1 MPRKKRGRRKETDDD
16 VSTFPSKRRHTE
28 NQGETVVISD
38 SDNEEDNKP
47 TPREERMRGR
57 ENRAQNR
64 ELTEEEMLDLAMRL
78 SEQEAALRQQQEEE
92 AMRKAIAESLHAN
105 GTQANNGNSE
115 SLSLLTSP
123 TSASQPSQGHSPPPA
138 SESPVFPLRQ
148 KSSRLSLGRTKQDGP
163 AEEQFTTATVMDT
176 DKNRKAGSS
185 LCHVSLSQP
194 ISPESPLVPQFS
206 SEKEIR
212 SLRKDPDTDLADSDP
227 QHCSSKCH
235 SQPEI
240 SPIFP
245 KSPAHRPVICVEKL
259 SQDLLVDCHTMGF
272 VLCSQKDP
280 AIVTASG
287 GSQSSPQLSPA
298 PPESPTFPGTNP
310 REDEKLARGSGTQSS
325 QEPITTV
332 GSAGSGDK
340 EHSAASPH
348 KQGCYPRSK
357 DSSNSAS
364 VLKTLSASVGEQQSE
379 EQPCHRSMDQ
389 KSKQRTSEDVLHD
402 AVRAAQPNQ
411 DFTTQMALR
420 WSDEDDDDDDDEE
433 GDVKKKQDP
442 VDTDQTRSPPK
453 SQNVVCEESSA
464 SDSESLLRLRTSP
477 VFPREATCSKPVP
490 TGASPKPTPPMNR
503 LNPLAPAREGGS
515 GVRRKLTFRDMY
527 AAQSAAPSNPGKP
540 FHSEGSRIQGSPSLQ
555 GRACSGQPAPCKE
568 KSGEGVVLYYWGVP
582 FCPHGQN
589 PDDYTQVILSQL
601 EVYEKSLKEA
611 RRGLLR
617 KAEWGEPVLPGP
629 PKKPFSRRGRFK
641 RHRAPPLQDDEEEE
655 ETQVVEEEAEDVE
668 EVGED
673 KRADSQKALEE
684 SGGRGDEVED
694 SDTPVI
700 LSPRPVQQ
708 RSPLVF
714 RKDETPE
721 KLTFLRRRGLRERC
735 PVESDT
741 QPLEEEEE
749 EEEEGMCPETQM
761 SENNTCDLHME
772 SPTGSQH
779 RQESEEMETEM
790 ETEVVGDRNGMAL
803 EEEEEEEVRM
813 EVEAE
818 AEVPEPVAQTCS
830 ETVECPI
837 CMRSFPLPEIEMH
850 AAYCDGAA
858 EESVP
863 VETHSQVMS
872 RRKIRRRPDAIEED
886 QPSSSGSGNRPM
898 RGEKCFLCHSV
909 FPVEE
914 YSRHVEACISHR
926 STRTSEGAKNLL
938 TALDQSEQKDSAGP
952 SHSSFKNTEHSG
964 PIFLLDTDG
973 SVGSEDAASPGYAI
987 STSPIRSFTSISE
1000 ATDCLVD
1007 FKHQYSSKPTQRA
1020 GRKRKFK
1027 R

>member
-38 SDNEEDNKP
+38 SDDEEDYKP

-78 SEQEAALRQQQEEE
+78 SEQEAGTAALRQQQEEE

-105 GTQANNGNSE
+105 GTQANNGNSK

-148 KSSRLSLGRTKQDGP
+148 SSRLSHSRAKRDGP
-163 AEEQFTTATVMDT
+163 AEDQFTTATVMDM

-185 LCHVSLSQP
+185 LCPISLSQP
-194 ISPESPLVPQFS
+194 LSPESPLVPQFS
-206 SEKEIR
+206 SEKENR
-212 SLRKDPDTDLADSDP
+212 SLTKDPGADLAESEP
-227 QHCSSKCH
+227 QRCSSESRSQAEH
-235 SQPEI
+235 SPV
-240 SPIFP
+240 FP
-245 KSPAHRPVICVEKL
+245 KSPAHRPVICIEKL
-259 SQDLLVDCHTMGF
+259 SQDLLVDCHTTGF

-287 GSQSSPQLSPA
+287 GSQSSPPLSPA
-298 PPESPTFPGTNP
+298 PLESPTFPGTNP
-310 REDEKLARGSGTQSS
+310 RDNEKLAKGRGAQSS
-325 QEPITTV
+325 QEPITTT

-348 KQGCYPRSK
+348 KQGRYPRSK
-357 DSSNSAS
+357 DSSESAS
-364 VLKTLSASVGEQQSE
+364 VLKTLSASVEEEQSE
-379 EQPCHRSMDQ
+379 EQPCCRSMDQ
-389 KSKQRTSEDVLHD
+389 KSKQKTSEDVLHI
-402 AVRAAQPNQ
+402 AVGAAQPNQ
-411 DFTTQMALR
+411 VFATQMTLH
-420 WSDEDDDDDDDEE
+420 WSDDDDDGDDDEE
-433 GDVKKKQDP
+433 GNVKQKKQEP
-442 VDTDQTRSPPK
+442 VNTDQTRSPPK
-453 SQNVVCEESSA
+453 SQNAVCEESSA
-464 SDSESLLRLRTSP
+464 SGSESLLRLRTSP
-477 VFPREATCSKPVP
+477 VFPQEATCSKPVP
-490 TGASPKPTPPMNR
+490 AGASPKLTPPTNR

-515 GVRRKLTFRDMY
+515 GARDVRRKLTFRDTY
-527 AAQSAAPSNPGKP
+527 AAESAAPSNPGKP
-540 FHSEGSRIQGSPSLQ
+540 FHSTGGRTQGGPSLQ
-555 GRACSGQPAPCKE
+555 GRARSGQPAPPKE
-568 KSGEGVVLYYWGVP
+568 KPGDGVVLYYWGVP
-582 FCPHGQN
+582 FCPRGQN

-617 KAEWGEPVLPGP
+617 KAEWGEP
-629 PKKPFSRRGRFK
+629 
-641 RHRAPPLQDDEEEE
+641 DDEEEE
-655 ETQVVEEEAEDVE
+655 ETQVLDEAEEAEEAEEVE
-668 EVGED
+668 EVGGDE
-673 KRADSQKALEE
+673 RADSQKALKA
-684 SGGRGDEVED
+684 GGGTGDEVED

-708 RSPLVF
+708 RSPLLF

-735 PVESDT
+735 PVESHT
-741 QPLEEEEE
+741 QPLEEE

-761 SENNTCDLHME
+761 SEDNTCDLHME

-779 RQESEEMETEM
+779 RQESEEMETE
-790 ETEVVGDRNGMAL
+790 EVGDRNGVAP
-803 EEEEEEEVRM
+803 EEEEEEVRM
-813 EVEAE
+813 EVEEEAAAE
-818 AEVPEPVAQTCS
+818 APEPAAQAGS
-830 ETVECPI
+830 GTVECPI
-837 CMRSFPLPEIEMH
+837 CMCSFPLPQIEMH

-863 VETHSQVMS
+863 AETHSPVTGRRKS
-872 RRKIRRRPDAIEED
+872 RRRTEVIEED
-886 QPSSSGSGNRPM
+886 QPSSSGSGKPVQ
-898 RGEKCFLCHSV
+898 GEKCFLCQGV

-914 YSRHVEACISHR
+914 YDRHVEACISHR
-926 STRTSEGAKNLL
+926 STRTNEAAKNLL

-952 SHSSFKNTEHSG
+952 SHSTFKNTEHSG

-973 SVGSEDAASPGYAI
+973 SVGSEAEASPGFAI

-1007 FKHQYSSKPTQRA
+1007 FKRQYSSKPSQRA

>member
-206 SEKEIR
+206 SEK
-212 SLRKDPDTDLADSDP
+212 
-227 QHCSSKCH
+227 
-235 SQPEI
+235 
-240 SPIFP
+240 
-245 KSPAHRPVICVEKL
+245 
-259 SQDLLVDCHTMGF
+259 
-272 VLCSQKDP
+272 
-280 AIVTASG
+280 
-287 GSQSSPQLSPA
+287 
-298 PPESPTFPGTNP
+298 
-310 REDEKLARGSGTQSS
+310 
-325 QEPITTV
+325 
-332 GSAGSGDK
+332 
-340 EHSAASPH
+340 
-348 KQGCYPRSK
+348 
-357 DSSNSAS
+357 
-364 VLKTLSASVGEQQSE
+364 ASVGEQQSE

-433 GDVKKKQDP
+433 GDVKQKKQDP